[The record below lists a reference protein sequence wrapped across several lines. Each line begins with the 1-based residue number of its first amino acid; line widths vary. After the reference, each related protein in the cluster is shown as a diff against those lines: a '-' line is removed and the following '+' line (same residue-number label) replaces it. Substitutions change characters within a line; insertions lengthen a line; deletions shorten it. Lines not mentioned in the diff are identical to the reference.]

1 MRIIEFEKTYND
13 GHSIRLEFQAV
24 NMAIAYV
31 DDNYTN
37 GQHYFESKS
46 YEEYIDNLY
55 RNNFE
60 GDINNWTSKTITYK
74 EYDVNSE
81 ILWGTKIREVEL
93 SSGSISYEC
102 EHAGRKIIHDGMI
115 NHINREK
122 ALFDEWKK
130 EWQHK

>member
-13 GHSIRLEFQAV
+13 GHSIRLEFQAT

-31 DDNYTN
+31 DGNCTN
-37 GQHYFESKS
+37 DQHYFESKD

-55 RNNFE
+55 RNIFE
-60 GDINNWTSKTITYK
+60 GNINNWTSKTITYK
-74 EYDVNSE
+74 ENDVNSE
-81 ILWGTKIREVEL
+81 ILWGTKIKEVEL

-102 EHAGRKIIHDGMI
+102 ELAGRKTFHAGKVNSID
-115 NHINREK
+115 REK